1 MPRVWRPPQHAAP
14 PAAAAAPAP
23 PANAAAYDFNGG
35 DAPPR
40 RATGRIKQ
48 TARRSTGGRAP
59 RGQLATKAARR
70 SAPATGRVRKPHRY
84 RPGTVALRE
93 IRRYQKSTELL
104 IRKLPFQRLCR
115 EITQTYNSAPAQ
127 GEKRWQASAVV
138 ALQEATEAYLVGLF
152 EDSNLAA
159 IHAKRVTIM
168 PKDIQ
173 LARRIRGERYAT
185 RCQTSSA
192 WSAYCKSI
200 FKKWSGVACPPKM
213 LVRAQALTDSLAIA
227 FN

>member
-1 MPRVWRPPQHAAP
+1 VA
-14 PAAAAAPAP
+14 AP
-23 PANAAAYDFNGG
+23 PANAAVFDFNGVD
-35 DAPPR
+35 DAPPPPR

-115 EITQTYNSAPAQ
+115 EITQTYGPYNSAPAE

-168 PKDIQ
+168 PKDI
-173 LARRIRGERYAT
+173 
-185 RCQTSSA
+185 
-192 WSAYCKSI
+192 
-200 FKKWSGVACPPKM
+200 
-213 LVRAQALTDSLAIA
+213 
-227 FN
+227 